1 MLHLEELLSEF
12 VPAKL
17 KEYDRL
23 RCEDNVRTL
32 SKGDPIPDDFIG
44 IFYKFTSMSF
54 DYKEVKE
61 SYRECLHISIYS
73 TRVRRYGRCVNDRW
87 DDQIFRIN
95 ITARDYENAFTQG
108 ERFLLRTLFYSEV
121 SLYESDGKVFPEL
134 VARLKDYYIKRLKE
148 EYGYTKD
155 DINKLTR

>member
-1 MLHLEELLSEF
+1 MLRLEELLNEF

-23 RCEDNVRTL
+23 RCADNIRAL
-32 SKGDPIPDDFIG
+32 SKVKPVSDDFTG
-44 IFYKFTSMSF
+44 FFYKITSMSF
-54 DYKEVKE
+54 DYKEVEE
-61 SYRECLHISIYS
+61 SYRECLCISIYS
-73 TRVRRYGRCVNDRW
+73 ERLRRYGRCVTDHVDNVKFIVRL
-87 DDQIFRIN
+87 
-95 ITARDYENAFTQG
+95 TVRDYENAFTQG
-108 ERFLLRTLFYSEV
+108 ERFMLRTLFYSGV
-121 SLYESDGKVFPEL
+121 SLYESEGEIFSEL